1 VFVVEGSILRGG
13 QLVGENPKKIQKN
26 CKIRKKQKKGG
37 ATLTFLYAVFCIEK
51 ISRKIE
57 FFIVLSRIPTMLS
70 TSAITSVLPTEIV
83 NKILLEHYLNRYEDH
98 AEKIDES
105 IREIYQMGRD
115 MIRAETFAWQERM
128 QAQNMQR
135 GLHMMGSYTQ
145 YSDVERVAER
155 GRRYEREASELERK
169 IKNARKEVAKLIS
182 ERDVI
187 ESEINHF
194 ANITTDFEVRDK
206 RMAMIRDRGLCERY
220 E

>member
-1 VFVVEGSILRGG
+1 
-13 QLVGENPKKIQKN
+13 
-26 CKIRKKQKKGG
+26 
-37 ATLTFLYAVFCIEK
+37 
-51 ISRKIE
+51 
-57 FFIVLSRIPTMLS
+57 MLS
-70 TSAITSVLPTEIV
+70 TSAITSMLPTEIV

-135 GLHMMGSYTQ
+135 GLHMMGTYTQ